1 MQSFLQSS
9 LMGQDFIKYRKNN
22 SQTERQQFS
31 NNVRTKGI
39 NEVPVVIDSVDTVL
53 SQLLSGKDSKR
64 FNRNGKEFHFH
75 IDLTIEDI
83 LLEVKS
89 RIKSEKTQVLKLGLE
104 NGKIL
109 DGTHLIGN
117 IYNKF
122 KNQDDKILYILLTK
136 ETTIYGYIISLLR
149 YVFGENFMK

>member
-9 LMGQDFIKYRKNN
+9 LMGQDFVKYRKNN
-22 SQTERQQFS
+22 SQNERQQFS

-53 SQLLSGKDSKR
+53 SQLLAGNDSKR

-109 DGTHLIGN
+109 DGTNLIGD